1 MLPNANWCFEK
12 EALSYVA
19 NRNICWH
26 KPLQIPSS
34 KATLLPCLKEIILNM
49 EKIVMPKKI
58 SHSFIY
64 KSKKLETSY

>member
-1 MLPNANWCFEK
+1 MMLPNANWCFEK

-49 EKIVMPKKI
+49 EKIVMPKKHF
-58 SHSFIY
+58 SQLY
-64 KSKKLETSY
+64 L